1 MSSEIST
8 PHPTTDLLAELKWR
22 GMYHDAMPGTAEHL
36 ASAAPVSG
44 YIGFDPTAASL
55 HIGNLATIM
64 LLVHLQ
70 RAGHRPVALVGGAT
84 GMIGDPSGKSAE
96 RNLLDETTLRH
107 NQAGIQA
114 QLEKFLDFSEGP
126 TGALVVN
133 NYDWFKGFGFLGFLR
148 EVGKHLTVNY
158 MMAKDSVKRR
168 IGDVF
173 DREFASRLVKGYI
186 DGKVAN
192 FKSTADDLMAAIE
205 AKDFILAAKLGIK
218 LKEMKESENADFIS
232 LFKEDIKKAGLA
244 IQAEKADKIEGI
256 SYTEFSYQLLQGYD
270 FVHLNK
276 TLGCTLQMGA
286 SDQWGNITTGTE
298 LIRRVANAEGTEAK
312 AYALTGQLITKADG
326 TKYGKSETGTV
337 WLDPTL
343 TSPYQFYQFF
353 LRAEDADAPR
363 LIRVFT
369 LLNKEEIEA
378 IEAEHAKNPGLK
390 TLQKALAK
398 DVTIR
403 VHSEAAYEA
412 ALAASEVLFGKGGD
426 LTTLSESMLLD
437 AFAGLPHLRV
447 PRADTA
453 DMNVA
458 VLLSEAT
465 NKQILPSRG
474 ETRKLVQSNGLS
486 TNGTKLTSPDTLV
499 AELPLLHDKYLV
511 VKKGKKDYFL
521 VELV

>member
-1 MSSEIST
+1 MSLI
-8 PHPTTDLLAELKWR
+8 DELRWR
-22 GMYHDAMPGTAEHL
+22 GMFHDMMPGTDEQL
-36 ASAAPVSG
+36 LRNAPVSG

-96 RNLLDETTLRH
+96 RNLLDETTLRA
-107 NQAGIQA
+107 NQAGIKA
-114 QLEKFLDFSEGP
+114 QLEKFLTFDDSP

-133 NYDWFKGFGFLGFLR
+133 NYDWFKDFGFLQFLR

-168 IGDVF
+168 ISG
-173 DREFASRLVKGYI
+173 
-186 DGKVAN
+186 N
-192 FKSTADDLMAAIE
+192 
-205 AKDFILAAKLGIK
+205 
-218 LKEMKESENADFIS
+218 
-232 LFKEDIKKAGLA
+232 EDSGAEGL
-244 IQAEKADKIEGI
+244 

-270 FVHLNK
+270 FYHLYQS
-276 TLGCTLQMGA
+276 LGVSLQMGA

-298 LIRRVANAEGTEAK
+298 LIRRMTGGEGK

-337 WLDPTL
+337 WLDASM
-343 TSPYQFYQFF
+343 TSPFQFYQFF

-369 LLNKEEIEA
+369 LLSQPEIEA
-378 IEAEHAKNPGLK
+378 LEAEHAQAPHLR

-403 VHSEAAYEA
+403 VHGEEAYEA
-412 ALAASEVLFGKGGD
+412 AVSASEVLYGGGD
-426 LTTLSESMLLD
+426 LQRLDEATLLD
-437 AFAGLPHLRV
+437 VFAGRPQVDV
-447 PRADTA
+447 PRASLPEL
-453 DMNVA
+453 NV
-458 VLLSEAT
+458 VSLLSEAT
-465 NKQILPSRG
+465 GSVIFPSKG
-474 ETRKLVQSNGLS
+474 EARKMIQGGGVKLNREKASVEQQATDVPLLLDKFIVAQKGKNYFLI
-486 TNGTKLTSPDTLV
+486 KLT
-499 AELPLLHDKYLV
+499 
-511 VKKGKKDYFL
+511 
-521 VELV
+521 

>member
-1 MSSEIST
+1 MSSEIPSAT
-8 PHPTTDLLAELKWR
+8 SPTDLLAELKWR

-36 ASAAPVSG
+36 AGAAPVSG

-96 RNLLDETTLRH
+96 RNLLDETTLRA
-107 NQAGIQA
+107 NQAGIRA
-114 QLEKFLDFSEGP
+114 QLEKFLEFNDSP
-126 TGALVVN
+126 TGAVLVN
-133 NYDWFKGFGFLGFLR
+133 NYDWFKDFSFLGFLR
-148 EVGKHLTVNY
+148 DVGKHLTVNY

-168 IGDVF
+168 IGGN
-173 DREFASRLVKGYI
+173 E
-186 DGKVAN
+186 
-192 FKSTADDLMAAIE
+192 
-205 AKDFILAAKLGIK
+205 
-218 LKEMKESENADFIS
+218 ES
-232 LFKEDIKKAGLA
+232 GT
-244 IQAEKADKIEGI
+244 EGI

-270 FVHLNK
+270 FFHLYKN
-276 TLGCTLQMGA
+276 LGCTLQMGA

-298 LIRRVANAEGTEAK
+298 LIRRLTDGQGK

-337 WLDPTL
+337 WLDPKL

-353 LRAEDADAPR
+353 LNSKDEDAPR

-369 LLNKEEIEA
+369 LLTQPEIEA
-378 IEAEHAKNPGLK
+378 LEAEHAQAPHLR

-398 DVTIR
+398 EVTIR

-412 ALAASEVLFGKGGD
+412 AVSASQVLFGGGD
-426 LTTLSESMLLD
+426 LASLDEATLLD
-437 AFAGLPHLRV
+437 VFAGVPHLRV
-447 PRADTA
+447 PRAEA
-453 DMNVA
+453 LALPLA

-465 NKQILPSRG
+465 DKKILPSRG
-474 ETRKLVQSNGLS
+474 EARKLVQANGLS
-486 TNGTKLTSPDTLV
+486 LNGQKVTSADTPG
-499 AELPLLHDKYLV
+499 AELPLLLDKYLV
-511 VKKGKKDYFL
+511 VKKGKNYFL
-521 VELV
+521 VELS

>member
-1 MSSEIST
+1 MSLIE
-8 PHPTTDLLAELKWR
+8 ELTWR
-22 GMYHDAMPGTAEHL
+22 GMYHDSMPGTAEHL
-36 ASAAPVSG
+36 ATNAPITG

-96 RNLLDETTLRH
+96 RNLLDEATLRH

-133 NYDWFKGFGFLGFLR
+133 NYDWFKEIGFLGFLR

-168 IGDVF
+168 IGGEEGND
-173 DREFASRLVKGYI
+173 S
-186 DGKVAN
+186 
-192 FKSTADDLMAAIE
+192 S
-205 AKDFILAAKLGIK
+205 
-218 LKEMKESENADFIS
+218 
-232 LFKEDIKKAGLA
+232 
-244 IQAEKADKIEGI
+244 GI

-276 TLGCTLQMGA
+276 MLNCTLQMGA

-298 LIRRVANAEGTEAK
+298 LIRRLANAEDREAK

-337 WLDPTL
+337 WLDPAL

-353 LRAEDADAPR
+353 LNSADADAPR

-369 LLNKEEIEA
+369 LLSKEEIEA
-378 IEAEHAKNPGLK
+378 IEAEHTAAPHLRI
-390 TLQKALAK
+390 LQKALAT
-398 DVTIR
+398 DVTTR
-403 VHSEAAYEA
+403 VHSAEATEAAI
-412 ALAASEVLFGKGGD
+412 AASQVLFGGGD
-426 LTTLSESMLLD
+426 LATLDEATLLD
-437 AFAGLPHLRV
+437 VFAGVPHLRV
-447 PRADTA
+447 LRDEMTELNATTF
-453 DMNVA
+453 
-458 VLLSEAT
+458 LSDFTLHQIFPSKGEA
-465 NKQILPSRG
+465 
-474 ETRKLVQSNGLS
+474 RKMIQAGGVSINRE
-486 TNGTKLTSPDTLV
+486 KVTSPDAPV
-499 AELPLLHDKYLV
+499 AALQHLAGKYLV
-511 VKKGKKDYFL
+511 VQKGKKNYFL

>member
-1 MSSEIST
+1 
-8 PHPTTDLLAELKWR
+8 
-22 GMYHDAMPGTAEHL
+22 MYHDAMPGTAEHL
-36 ASAAPVSG
+36 AANAPITG

-96 RNLLDETTLRH
+96 RNLLDEATLRL

-114 QLEKFLDFSEGP
+114 QLEKFLDFSAGP

-133 NYDWFKGFGFLGFLR
+133 NYDWFKEIGFLGFLR

-168 IGDVF
+168 ISG
-173 DREFASRLVKGYI
+173 
-186 DGKVAN
+186 N
-192 FKSTADDLMAAIE
+192 
-205 AKDFILAAKLGIK
+205 
-218 LKEMKESENADFIS
+218 
-232 LFKEDIKKAGLA
+232 EDSGT
-244 IQAEKADKIEGI
+244 DGI

-276 TLGCTLQMGA
+276 TLNCTLQMGA

-298 LIRRVANAEGTEAK
+298 LIRRLANAEVEAADSSRSVTQPLSHSK

-337 WLDPTL
+337 WLDPAL

-353 LRAEDADAPR
+353 LNAADADAPR

-369 LLNKEEIEA
+369 LLSQAEIEQL
-378 IEAEHAKNPGLK
+378 EAEHAAAPHLRI
-390 TLQKALAK
+390 LQKALAA
-398 DVTIR
+398 DVTTR
-403 VHSEAAYEA
+403 VHSAAATKA
-412 ALAASEVLFGKGGD
+412 AMAASQVLFGGGD
-426 LTTLSESMLLD
+426 LASLDEATLLD
-437 AFAGLPHLRV
+437 VFAGVPHLRV
-447 PRADTA
+447 LRADLPDLNAAT
-453 DMNVA
+453 
-458 VLLSEAT
+458 LLSDTTLQQIFTSKGEAKKMIQQGGVSI
-465 NKQILPSRG
+465 NREK
-474 ETRKLVQSNGLS
+474 VA
-486 TNGTKLTSPDTLV
+486 SPDAHVATLTHL
-499 AELPLLHDKYLV
+499 AGKYLV
-511 VKKGKKDYFL
+511 VQKGKKNYFL
-521 VELV
+521 IELV

>member
-1 MSSEIST
+1 
-8 PHPTTDLLAELKWR
+8 
-22 GMYHDAMPGTAEHL
+22 MYHDAMPGTAEHL

-96 RNLLDETTLRH
+96 RNLLDEATLRA
-107 NQAGIQA
+107 NQAGIRA
-114 QLEKFLDFSEGP
+114 QLEKFLDFNDSP
-126 TGALVVN
+126 TGAVLVN
-133 NYDWFKGFGFLGFLR
+133 NYDWFKDFGFLGFLR

-168 IGDVF
+168 IG
-173 DREFASRLVKGYI
+173 G
-186 DGKVAN
+186 
-192 FKSTADDLMAAIE
+192 TDDAA
-205 AKDFILAAKLGIK
+205 GGGG
-218 LKEMKESENADFIS
+218 S
-232 LFKEDIKKAGLA
+232 
-244 IQAEKADKIEGI
+244 EGI

-270 FVHLNK
+270 FFHLYQN
-276 TLGCTLQMGA
+276 LGCTLQMGA

-298 LIRRVANAEGTEAK
+298 LIRRLTEGQGK

-337 WLDPTL
+337 WLDPAL

-353 LRAEDADAPR
+353 LRAEDVDAPR

-369 LLNKEEIEA
+369 LLSQAEIEA
-378 IEAEHAKNPGLK
+378 LEAEHAQNPGLK

-398 DVTIR
+398 EVTIR

-412 ALAASEVLFGKGGD
+412 AVAASEVLFGKGD
-426 LTTLSESMLLD
+426 LAALDEATLLD
-437 AFAGLPHLRV
+437 VFAGVPHLRV
-447 PRADTA
+447 LRAEA
-453 DMNVA
+453 LALPLA

-465 NKQILPSRG
+465 DKKILPSRG
-474 ETRKLVQSNGLS
+474 EVRKLVQANGLS
-486 TNGTKLTSPDTLV
+486 INGQKVASSDTSV
-499 AELPLLHDKYLV
+499 AEVALLLDRYLV

-521 VELV
+521 IELTD

>member
-1 MSSEIST
+1 MSLIE
-8 PHPTTDLLAELKWR
+8 ELTWR
-22 GMYHDAMPGTAEHL
+22 GMFHDAMPGTAEHL
-36 ASAAPVSG
+36 AANAPITG

-96 RNLLDETTLRH
+96 RNLLDETTLRR

-133 NYDWFKGFGFLGFLR
+133 NYDWFKNFGFLEFLR

-168 IGDVF
+168 IGGGEEGD
-173 DREFASRLVKGYI
+173 S
-186 DGKVAN
+186 
-192 FKSTADDLMAAIE
+192 S
-205 AKDFILAAKLGIK
+205 
-218 LKEMKESENADFIS
+218 
-232 LFKEDIKKAGLA
+232 
-244 IQAEKADKIEGI
+244 GI

-298 LIRRVANAEGTEAK
+298 LIRRLANAEEREAK

-337 WLDPTL
+337 WLDPAM

-369 LLNKEEIEA
+369 LLSQAEIEKL
-378 IEAEHAKNPGLK
+378 EAEHAAAPHLRI
-390 TLQKALAK
+390 LQKALAA
-398 DVTIR
+398 DVTTR
-403 VHSEAAYEA
+403 VHSAEATEAAI
-412 ALAASEVLFGKGGD
+412 AASQVLFGGGD
-426 LTTLSESMLLD
+426 LASLDEATLLD
-437 AFAGLPHLRV
+437 VFAGVPHLRV
-447 PRADTA
+447 LRDEMTELNATTFLSDFTLHKIFPSKGEARKMIQAGGVSI
-453 DMNVA
+453 NREKVA
-458 VLLSEAT
+458 
-465 NKQILPSRG
+465 
-474 ETRKLVQSNGLS
+474 
-486 TNGTKLTSPDTLV
+486 SPDAPV
-499 AELPLLHDKYLV
+499 AALQHLAGKYLV
-511 VKKGKKDYFL
+511 VQKGKKNYFL

>member
-1 MSSEIST
+1 
-8 PHPTTDLLAELKWR
+8 
-22 GMYHDAMPGTAEHL
+22 MYHDAMPGTAEHL

-96 RNLLDETTLRH
+96 RNLLDEATLRA
-107 NQAGIQA
+107 NQAGIRA
-114 QLEKFLDFSEGP
+114 QLEKFLEFNDSP
-126 TGALVVN
+126 TGAVLVN
-133 NYDWFKGFGFLGFLR
+133 NYDWFKEFGFLQFLR
-148 EVGKHLTVNY
+148 DVGKHLTVNY

-168 IGDVF
+168 ISG
-173 DREFASRLVKGYI
+173 
-186 DGKVAN
+186 
-192 FKSTADDLMAAIE
+192 
-205 AKDFILAAKLGIK
+205 
-218 LKEMKESENADFIS
+218 NADS
-232 LFKEDIKKAGLA
+232 GADGL
-244 IQAEKADKIEGI
+244 

-270 FVHLNK
+270 FFHLYQS
-276 TLGCTLQMGA
+276 LGCTLQMGA

-298 LIRRVANAEGTEAK
+298 LIRRLGGPEAK

-337 WLDPTL
+337 WLDPAL

-353 LRAEDADAPR
+353 LNSADADAPR

-369 LLNKEEIEA
+369 LLSQAEIEA
-378 IEAEHAKNPGLK
+378 LEAEHAQAPHLRL
-390 TLQKALAK
+390 LQKALAK

-412 ALAASEVLFGKGGD
+412 AAAASQVLFGGGD
-426 LTTLSESMLLD
+426 LAALDEATLLD
-437 AFAGLPHLRV
+437 VFAGVPHLRV
-447 PRADTA
+447 PRADA
-453 DMNVA
+453 LAQPVA
-458 VLLSEAT
+458 VLLSELT
-465 NKQILPSRG
+465 DKKILPSRG
-474 ETRKLVQSNGLS
+474 EARKLVQANGLS
-486 TNGTKLTSPDTLV
+486 VNGAKLTAADGPV
-499 AELPLLHDKYLV
+499 ADLPLLLGKYLV
-511 VKKGKKDYFL
+511 VKKGRNYFL

>member
-1 MSSEIST
+1 
-8 PHPTTDLLAELKWR
+8 
-22 GMYHDAMPGTAEHL
+22 MYHDAMPGTAEHL

-96 RNLLDETTLRH
+96 RNLLDETTLRA
-107 NQAGIQA
+107 NQAGIRA
-114 QLEKFLDFSEGP
+114 QLEKFLEFNDSP
-126 TGALVVN
+126 TGAVLVN
-133 NYDWFKGFGFLGFLR
+133 NYDWFKDFSFLGFLR
-148 EVGKHLTVNY
+148 DVGKHLTVNY

-168 IGDVF
+168 IGGS
-173 DREFASRLVKGYI
+173 E
-186 DGKVAN
+186 DG
-192 FKSTADDLMAAIE
+192 AA
-205 AKDFILAAKLGIK
+205 
-218 LKEMKESENADFIS
+218 
-232 LFKEDIKKAGLA
+232 AGGS
-244 IQAEKADKIEGI
+244 EGI

-270 FVHLNK
+270 FFHLYQN
-276 TLGCTLQMGA
+276 LNCTLQMGA

-298 LIRRVANAEGTEAK
+298 LIRRLGGPDDK

-337 WLDPTL
+337 WLDPKL

-369 LLNKEEIEA
+369 LLTEAEINA
-378 IEAEHAKNPGLK
+378 IEAEHAQNPGLK

-403 VHSEAAYEA
+403 VHSEEAYKIA
-412 ALAASEVLFGKGGD
+412 VATSEVLFSGGD
-426 LTTLSESMLLD
+426 LAALDEATLVGV
-437 AFAGLPHLRV
+437 FNGLPHLRV
-447 PRADTA
+447 PRAETTDL
-453 DMNVA
+453 NVA
-458 VLLSEAT
+458 VLLSETT
-465 NKQILPSRG
+465 NQQILPSRG
-474 ETRKLVQSNGLS
+474 EVRKLVKANGLS
-486 TNGTKLTSPDTLV
+486 VNGAKLASPDTLV
-499 AELPLLHDKYLV
+499 SELPLLHDKYMV
-511 VKKGKKDYFL
+511 VKKGKSYYL
-521 VELV
+521 VELT

>member
-1 MSSEIST
+1 MDFI
-8 PHPTTDLLAELKWR
+8 PELTWR
-22 GMYHDAMPGTAEHL
+22 GMFHDAMPGTAEHL
-36 ASAAPVSG
+36 AAHAPITG

-107 NQAGIQA
+107 NQAGIKA
-114 QLEKFLDFSEGP
+114 QLEKFLDFSDSP

-133 NYDWFKGFGFLGFLR
+133 NYDWFKDFGFLGFLR

-168 IGDVF
+168 ISGNEDSG
-173 DREFASRLVKGYI
+173 A
-186 DGKVAN
+186 DG
-192 FKSTADDLMAAIE
+192 L
-205 AKDFILAAKLGIK
+205 
-218 LKEMKESENADFIS
+218 
-232 LFKEDIKKAGLA
+232 
-244 IQAEKADKIEGI
+244 

-298 LIRRVANAEGTEAK
+298 LIRRIANADGTEAK

-337 WLDPTL
+337 WLDPAL

-353 LRAEDADAPR
+353 LNAADADAPR

-369 LLNKEEIEA
+369 LLTQPEIEQL
-378 IEAEHAKNPGLK
+378 EAVHAENPGLN

-412 ALAASEVLFGKGGD
+412 AAAASQVLFGGGD
-426 LTTLSESMLLD
+426 LLALDESTLL
-437 AFAGLPHLRV
+437 AVFAGTPRLQV
-447 PRADTA
+447 PRAEAA
-453 DMNVA
+453 DLNVS

-465 NKQILPSRG
+465 DKQILPSRG
-474 ETRKLVQSNGLS
+474 EVRKLVQANGIS
-486 TNGTKLTSPDTLV
+486 INREKVASPDAPV
-499 AELPLLHDKYLV
+499 AGLALLHDKYLV
-511 VKKGKKDYFL
+511 VQKGKRNYYL
-521 VELV
+521 IELV

>member
-1 MSSEIST
+1 MF
-8 PHPTTDLLAELKWR
+8 
-22 GMYHDAMPGTAEHL
+22 HDAMPGTDEHL
-36 ASAAPVSG
+36 ARHAPVTG

-96 RNLLDETTLRH
+96 RNLLDEPTLRA

-114 QLEKFLDFSEGP
+114 QLEKFLVFDNSP

-133 NYDWFKGFGFLGFLR
+133 NYDWFKDFGFLQFLR

-168 IGDVF
+168 IGGPETTDAQGP
-173 DREFASRLVKGYI
+173 EPPEG
-186 DGKVAN
+186 
-192 FKSTADDLMAAIE
+192 
-205 AKDFILAAKLGIK
+205 
-218 LKEMKESENADFIS
+218 
-232 LFKEDIKKAGLA
+232 AGPPRA
-244 IQAEKADKIEGI
+244 EGI

-270 FVHLNK
+270 FVYLHK

-298 LIRRVANAEGTEAK
+298 LIRRTSGGEGK

-337 WLDPTL
+337 WLDPAL

-353 LRAEDADAPR
+353 LNAADADVPR

-369 LLNKEEIEA
+369 LLSQEEIA
-378 IEAEHAKNPGLK
+378 ALEAEHAQGPHLR

-398 DVTIR
+398 DVTSR
-403 VHSEAAYEA
+403 VHSPAAA
-412 ALAASEVLFGKGGD
+412 AAAIAASEILFGKGGD
-426 LTTLSESMLLD
+426 LAALQALDEPTLLD
-437 AFAGLPHLRV
+437 VFAGVPRLAV
-447 PRADTA
+447 PRAEATA
-453 DMNVA
+453 QNVA
-458 VLLSEAT
+458 TLLSDGTGQQVFPSKSEARKLIQAGGVSINREKVASADAPNVT
-465 NKQILPSRG
+465 ASGPKKPSLPSRSSW
-474 ETRKLVQSNGLS
+474 RRR
-486 TNGTKLTSPDTLV
+486 
-499 AELPLLHDKYLV
+499 
-511 VKKGKKDYFL
+511 
-521 VELV
+521 

>member
-1 MSSEIST
+1 MF
-8 PHPTTDLLAELKWR
+8 
-22 GMYHDAMPGTAEHL
+22 HDAMPGTAEHL
-36 ASAAPVSG
+36 AAHAPITG

-70 RAGHRPVALVGGAT
+70 RAGHRPLALVGGAT

-133 NYDWFKGFGFLGFLR
+133 NYDWFKNFGFLEFLR

-168 IGDVF
+168 IGGS
-173 DREFASRLVKGYI
+173 E
-186 DGKVAN
+186 DGSD
-192 FKSTADDLMAAIE
+192 ST
-205 AKDFILAAKLGIK
+205 
-218 LKEMKESENADFIS
+218 
-232 LFKEDIKKAGLA
+232 
-244 IQAEKADKIEGI
+244 GI

-270 FVHLNK
+270 FVHLNR
-276 TLGCTLQMGA
+276 TLNCTLQMGA

-298 LIRRVANAEGTEAK
+298 LIRRLNNADESTQNQAPGTEHQAPNK

-337 WLDPTL
+337 WLDPRL

-353 LRAEDADAPR
+353 LNSADADAPR

-369 LLNKEEIEA
+369 LLSQPEIEA
-378 IEAEHAKNPGLK
+378 IEAGHAAAPHLR
-390 TLQKALAK
+390 TLQKALAA
-398 DVTIR
+398 DVTTR
-403 VHSEAAYEA
+403 VHSAEATA
-412 ALAASEVLFGKGGD
+412 AAIAASQVLFGGGD
-426 LTTLSESMLLD
+426 LTSLDEATLLD
-437 AFAGLPHLRV
+437 VFAGVPHLRV
-447 PRADTA
+447 LRDEMTELTA
-453 DMNVA
+453 TAFLSDFTLHKIFPSKGEARKMIQAGGVSINREKVA
-458 VLLSEAT
+458 
-465 NKQILPSRG
+465 
-474 ETRKLVQSNGLS
+474 
-486 TNGTKLTSPDTLV
+486 SPDAPV
-499 AELPLLHDKYLV
+499 AALPHLAGKYLV
-511 VKKGKKDYFL
+511 VQKGKKNYFL

>member
-1 MSSEIST
+1 
-8 PHPTTDLLAELKWR
+8 
-22 GMYHDAMPGTAEHL
+22 MYHDAMPGTAEHL
-36 ASAAPVSG
+36 ATHAPITG

-96 RNLLDETTLRH
+96 RNLLDEATLRH

-133 NYDWFKGFGFLGFLR
+133 NYDWFKEIGFLGFLR

-168 IGDVF
+168 IGGGEEGD
-173 DREFASRLVKGYI
+173 S
-186 DGKVAN
+186 
-192 FKSTADDLMAAIE
+192 S
-205 AKDFILAAKLGIK
+205 
-218 LKEMKESENADFIS
+218 
-232 LFKEDIKKAGLA
+232 
-244 IQAEKADKIEGI
+244 GI

-276 TLGCTLQMGA
+276 TLNCTLQMGA

-298 LIRRVANAEGTEAK
+298 LIRRLANAENREAK

-337 WLDPTL
+337 WLDPAL

-353 LRAEDADAPR
+353 LNSADADAPR

-369 LLNKEEIEA
+369 LLSQPEILA
-378 IEAEHAKNPGLK
+378 IEAEHAAAPHLRI
-390 TLQKALAK
+390 LQKALAA
-398 DVTIR
+398 DVTTR
-403 VHSEAAYEA
+403 VHSAEATEAAI
-412 ALAASEVLFGKGGD
+412 AASQVLFGGGD
-426 LTTLSESMLLD
+426 LANLDETTLLD
-437 AFAGLPHLRV
+437 VFAGVPHLRV
-447 PRADTA
+447 LREEMLLELNAATFLSDFTLHKIFPSKGEARKMIQAGGVSI
-453 DMNVA
+453 NREKVA
-458 VLLSEAT
+458 
-465 NKQILPSRG
+465 
-474 ETRKLVQSNGLS
+474 
-486 TNGTKLTSPDTLV
+486 SPDASV
-499 AELPLLHDKYLV
+499 AALKHLAGKYLV
-511 VKKGKKDYFL
+511 VQKGKKNYFL

>member
-1 MSSEIST
+1 
-8 PHPTTDLLAELKWR
+8 
-22 GMYHDAMPGTAEHL
+22 MYHDAMPGTAEHL
-36 ASAAPVSG
+36 ATHAPISG

-133 NYDWFKGFGFLGFLR
+133 NYDWFKEIGFLGFLR

-168 IGDVF
+168 INTEESG
-173 DREFASRLVKGYI
+173 A
-186 DGKVAN
+186 DG
-192 FKSTADDLMAAIE
+192 L
-205 AKDFILAAKLGIK
+205 
-218 LKEMKESENADFIS
+218 
-232 LFKEDIKKAGLA
+232 
-244 IQAEKADKIEGI
+244 

-276 TLGCTLQMGA
+276 TLGVTLQMGA

-337 WLDPTL
+337 WLDPNL

-353 LRAEDADAPR
+353 LNSADADAPR

-369 LLNKEEIEA
+369 LLSKEEIEA
-378 IEAEHAKNPGLK
+378 IEAEHAAAPHLRI
-390 TLQKALAK
+390 LQKALAAA
-398 DVTIR
+398 VTTR
-403 VHSEAAYEA
+403 VHSAEATEAAI
-412 ALAASEVLFGKGGD
+412 AASQVLFGGGD
-426 LTTLSESMLLD
+426 LASLDEATLLD
-437 AFAGLPHLRV
+437 VFAGVPHLRV
-447 PRADTA
+447 LRDEMTELNAATFLSDFTLNKIFPSKGEARR
-453 DMNVA
+453 MIESGGVSINREKVA
-458 VLLSEAT
+458 
-465 NKQILPSRG
+465 
-474 ETRKLVQSNGLS
+474 
-486 TNGTKLTSPDTLV
+486 SPDASV
-499 AELPLLHDKYLV
+499 AAVQHLAGKYLV
-511 VKKGKKDYFL
+511 VQKGKKNYFL

>member
-1 MSSEIST
+1 LNLIE
-8 PHPTTDLLAELKWR
+8 ELTWR
-22 GMYHDAMPGTAEHL
+22 GMFHDAMPGTAEHL
-36 ASAAPVSG
+36 AANAPITG

-84 GMIGDPSGKSAE
+84 GMIGDPSGKSTE
-96 RNLLDETTLRH
+96 RNLLDEATLRH

-114 QLEKFLDFSEGP
+114 QLEKFLDFSAGP

-133 NYDWFKGFGFLGFLR
+133 NYDWFKEIGFLGFLR

-168 IGDVF
+168 ISG
-173 DREFASRLVKGYI
+173 
-186 DGKVAN
+186 N
-192 FKSTADDLMAAIE
+192 
-205 AKDFILAAKLGIK
+205 
-218 LKEMKESENADFIS
+218 
-232 LFKEDIKKAGLA
+232 EDSGT
-244 IQAEKADKIEGI
+244 DGI

-276 TLGCTLQMGA
+276 TLNCTLQMGA

-298 LIRRVANAEGTEAK
+298 LIRRLANAEDREAK

-337 WLDPTL
+337 WLDPAL

-353 LRAEDADAPR
+353 LNAADADAPR

-369 LLNKEEIEA
+369 LLTQAEIEA
-378 IEAEHAKNPGLK
+378 LEAEHAAAPHLR
-390 TLQKALAK
+390 TLQKALAA
-398 DVTIR
+398 DVTTR
-403 VHSEAAYEA
+403 VHSAEATEAAI
-412 ALAASEVLFGKGGD
+412 AASQVLFGGGNLASLD
-426 LTTLSESMLLD
+426 ETTLLD
-437 AFAGLPHLRV
+437 VFAGVPHLRV
-447 PRADTA
+447 LRAEMSEINAATF
-453 DMNVA
+453 
-458 VLLSEAT
+458 LSDFTLHKIFPSKGEAKKMIQAGGVSI
-465 NKQILPSRG
+465 NR
-474 ETRKLVQSNGLS
+474 E
-486 TNGTKLTSPDTLV
+486 KLTSPDAPIAALEHL
-499 AELPLLHDKYLV
+499 AGKYLV
-511 VKKGKKDYFL
+511 VQKGKKNYFL